1 MTALDVISEDS
12 ERYKTIVRPL
22 LRYTDYLT
30 VNEIEAERI
39 TGIRLTG
46 EDGALLEEN
55 VLTALREMFS
65 LGVSRSAIIH
75 APTAAFGM
83 DANGIFSREQGK
95 NPAQGLYQ
103 GHCRRWGC
111 LLRWCAAGGLPQAS
125 CLGSASLWQ
134 RGGGT
139 VSAHGYIQWCCN
151 PDRRLHD

>member
-1 MTALDVISEDS
+1 MGILLYRAQQAGCMTALDVISEDS

-65 LGVSRSAIIH
+65 LGVSR
-75 APTAAFGM
+75 
-83 DANGIFSREQGK
+83 
-95 NPAQGLYQ
+95 
-103 GHCRRWGC
+103 
-111 LLRWCAAGGLPQAS
+111 
-125 CLGSASLWQ
+125 
-134 RGGGT
+134 
-139 VSAHGYIQWCCN
+139 
-151 PDRRLHD
+151 

>member
-1 MTALDVISEDS
+1 MQSWAMGILRYSAQQAGFMTALDVISEDS

-65 LGVSRSAIIH
+65 LGVSR
-75 APTAAFGM
+75 
-83 DANGIFSREQGK
+83 
-95 NPAQGLYQ
+95 
-103 GHCRRWGC
+103 
-111 LLRWCAAGGLPQAS
+111 
-125 CLGSASLWQ
+125 
-134 RGGGT
+134 
-139 VSAHGYIQWCCN
+139 
-151 PDRRLHD
+151 